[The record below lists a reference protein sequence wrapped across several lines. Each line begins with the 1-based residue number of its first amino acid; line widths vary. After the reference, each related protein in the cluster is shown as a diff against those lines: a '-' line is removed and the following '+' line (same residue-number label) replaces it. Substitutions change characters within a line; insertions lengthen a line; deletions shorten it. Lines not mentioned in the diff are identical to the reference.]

1 MKRGRGVKNTK
12 NETYEKR
19 VATEEEKEEEKQKNS
34 LIHCFL
40 SFQRF
45 FPRPVRPTTLPLLLH
60 IMCWSLPASATFG
73 VVALA
78 TGVWR
83 YRAGDH
89 YGKTTFFLYFAAM
102 EFLQC
107 ASYLVIND
115 CASVANQVMT
125 ALAW

>member
-1 MKRGRGVKNTK
+1 
-12 NETYEKR
+12 
-19 VATEEEKEEEKQKNS
+19 
-34 LIHCFL
+34 
-40 SFQRF
+40 
-45 FPRPVRPTTLPLLLH
+45 
-60 IMCWSLPASATFG
+60 MCWSLPASATFG